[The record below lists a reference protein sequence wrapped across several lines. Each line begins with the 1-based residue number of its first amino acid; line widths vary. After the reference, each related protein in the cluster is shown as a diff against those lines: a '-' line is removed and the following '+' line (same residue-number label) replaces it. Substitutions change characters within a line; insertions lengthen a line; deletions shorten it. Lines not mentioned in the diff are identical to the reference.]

1 MDPQFGVASPS
12 PLFPYS
18 SGDSVDEQNRFV
30 ALELREDSSS
40 IVLRNEKLAR
50 MVEHRIAVPAR
61 KQIDA
66 PSHLDLY
73 DPFNVLFSNP
83 SLFALELDLFQL
95 FPDEVH
101 QGLRLV
107 GTYAPPMADIVMVR
121 RAIC

>member
-30 ALELREDSSS
+30 ALELRDDSSS
-40 IVLRNEKLAR
+40 IVLRNETLAR

-73 DPFNVLFSNP
+73 DPFNVPFRIHLFSP
-83 SLFALELDLFQL
+83 SNSTSSSSSLMKSIRVFALSGRM
-95 FPDEVH
+95 PH
-101 QGLRLV
+101 QW
-107 GTYAPPMADIVMVR
+107 PI
-121 RAIC
+121 